1 MKDSRESRLKGNREP
16 DCYYTKYDVT
26 MKDSRES
33 RLKVK
38 NRCSNSM

>member
-1 MKDSRESRLKGNREP
+1 MILDIL
-16 DCYYTKYDVT
+16 DVVT

-38 NRCSNSM
+38 NLDLVPTKYYSYNEGF